1 MRLKLVIA
9 LLFGW
14 SHLMFELS
22 TRMWLVE
29 GSSGYNY
36 YYYVSLLCGVAQI
49 MSIVTAFGAALTLL
63 DG

>member
-1 MRLKLVIA
+1 MRLKWVIA

-36 YYYVSLLCGVAQI
+36 YYYVSLLC
-49 MSIVTAFGAALTLL
+49 
-63 DG
+63 